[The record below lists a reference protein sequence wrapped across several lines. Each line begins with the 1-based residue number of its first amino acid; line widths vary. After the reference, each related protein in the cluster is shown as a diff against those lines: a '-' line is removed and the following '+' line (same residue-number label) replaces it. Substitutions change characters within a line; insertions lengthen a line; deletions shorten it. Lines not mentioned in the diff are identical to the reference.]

1 MATKKEIIEYIF
13 KECEKNGN
21 YVFNNNY
28 VKNVLQKLNS
38 STNPY
43 DITKLDSKD
52 KYPEYVKNK
61 NFALIH
67 LGSGKHKFIKVL
79 DKLYPKFDTIK
90 KEEVINFLYRPR
102 MLCKI

>member
-43 DITKLDSKD
+43 DIVPKSIKSIKSYTK
-52 KYPEYVKNK
+52 E
-61 NFALIH
+61 
-67 LGSGKHKFIKVL
+67 
-79 DKLYPKFDTIK
+79 
-90 KEEVINFLYRPR
+90 
-102 MLCKI
+102 